1 MLAVLYPAQAIVV
14 YTDREVHGAV
24 GSQVT
29 LHCSFWSSEWVSDDI
44 SFTWRF
50 QPEGGRDAISVSAWG
65 EPWDRITEKLLQEPK
80 KRELGLGWDGERYPI
95 RTLSVA
101 R

>member
-1 MLAVLYPAQAIVV
+1 MLSVDLSSSKALDWPTCVSDFHSVLAVLSPAQAIVV

-44 SFTWRF
+44 SFTWRY
-50 QPEGGRDAISVSAWG
+50 QPEGGRDAISVSA
-65 EPWDRITEKLLQEPK
+65 
-80 KRELGLGWDGERYPI
+80 
-95 RTLSVA
+95 
-101 R
+101 